1 MLQISLFLAVL
12 ASATSVSAH
21 GHVDKFVVGTKTI
34 QGFNPSQTYAPSP
47 ISVPGW
53 TADILDNGFVGTEAI
68 NKPDII
74 CHRSAKPGKSSIS
87 IAAGETITMVWD
99 AWPQKHP
106 GPVINYI
113 AECPGDCTTVD
124 KTQLKFVKLDED
136 GLVNGQF
143 GDQKILKATNPKLS
157 YPVKIPSVLKPGN
170 YVLRHE
176 IIALH
181 GASTSGGA
189 QFYPNCVNLQVT
201 GSGTV
206 AISGGVP
213 ATSFYKAGD
222 PGIFL
227 SISVMPKTYTIPG
240 PAVWTQS
247 AAKTRRHSRDLA

>member
-1 MLQISLFLAVL
+1 MKQSSFFIAGLAAV
-12 ASATSVSAH
+12 SSVSAH
-21 GHVDKFVVGTKTI
+21 GHVDKFLVGTKTI

-47 ISVPGW
+47 IAVPGW
-53 TADILDNGFVGTEAI
+53 TADILDNGFVGTDAI

-74 CHRSAKPGKSSIS
+74 CHKNAKPGKASVT
-87 IAAGETITMVWD
+87 IAAGETITMIWD
-99 AWPQKHP
+99 AWPSKHP
-106 GPVINYI
+106 GPVIDYI

-124 KTQLKFVKLDED
+124 KTQLKFVKLDEA
-136 GLVNGQF
+136 GLVNGEF

-157 YPVKIPSVLKPGN
+157 YPVKIPATLKPGN

-201 GSGTV
+201 GSGTT

-227 SISVMPKTYTIPG
+227 SISVMPSTYTIPG
-240 PAVWTQS
+240 PTVWKPS
-247 AAKTRRHSRDLA
+247 AAKERRHAREIS